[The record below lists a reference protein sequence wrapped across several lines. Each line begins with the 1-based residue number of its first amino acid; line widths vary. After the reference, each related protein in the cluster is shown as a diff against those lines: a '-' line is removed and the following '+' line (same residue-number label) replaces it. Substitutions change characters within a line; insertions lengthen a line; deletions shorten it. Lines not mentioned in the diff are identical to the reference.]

1 MIKSYVYTLLAV
13 FLDYNKD
20 LAYIYYLS
28 NHTMFAFRNDN
39 IYHKY
44 KVAIKL
50 FYTIFNCFPI
60 NCKQNDLQIYK
71 SQVLPSIVNLWQDYD
86 HLAIIEKGLTLMR
99 MSHQRRLNSQLCSFG
114 NKGPLDNGLM
124 CNLQMEKILL
134 NYMTCCCLY
143 YNTCMIFVFF
153 LE

>member
-1 MIKSYVYTLLAV
+1 MRIIRVTNQYIKSGRSHDPSKHYMIKSYVYRLLAV

-20 LAYIYYLS
+20 LAYIYYLT

-60 NCKQNDLQIYK
+60 NCKQNDI
-71 SQVLPSIVNLWQDYD
+71 
-86 HLAIIEKGLTLMR
+86 
-99 MSHQRRLNSQLCSFG
+99 
-114 NKGPLDNGLM
+114 
-124 CNLQMEKILL
+124 
-134 NYMTCCCLY
+134 
-143 YNTCMIFVFF
+143 
-153 LE
+153 